1 MRRLIFRLVF
11 LFVVFFSYFSNAE
24 SIIEEYKIFKKNI
37 DAEFVTSSQ
46 NYFFA
51 SSYSKASSIEETD
64 IESNKM
70 IASAKLIDHL
80 STFVNWPKKIDLKL
94 RNSLWNFYVNQRKF
108 KFEKLQ
114 MVDKGK
120 LGKYF
125 YVVVGIPKKEL
136 LKKKIKFNDII
147 IMIQK

>member
-80 STFVNWPKKIDLKL
+80 STFVNWPKKIDLNVIYTNQAYPQFEPSFPILTDDHLLDYGKKY
-94 RNSLWNFYVNQRKF
+94 NFN
-108 KFEKLQ
+108 
-114 MVDKGK
+114 
-120 LGKYF
+120 
-125 YVVVGIPKKEL
+125 
-136 LKKKIKFNDII
+136 
-147 IMIQK
+147 